1 MHGFKRFLRPI
12 AYGIV
17 SGIAACLILLIFM
30 SIVMVLQDI
39 PDSIVTLM
47 ATLTFVLGG
56 VTSGLVSSGCSREKG
71 LLLGLVCGMCLFA
84 ILSLA
89 SLAIYGG
96 DFGMAALTKFIA
108 ALLAAAFG
116 GVIGVNRR
124 KKCR

>member
-1 MHGFKRFLRPI
+1 MKQSDMHGFKRFLRPI

-17 SGIAACLILLIFM
+17 SGIAAGLILLIFM

-39 PDSIVTLM
+39 PDS
-47 ATLTFVLGG
+47 
-56 VTSGLVSSGCSREKG
+56 VSSGCSREKG